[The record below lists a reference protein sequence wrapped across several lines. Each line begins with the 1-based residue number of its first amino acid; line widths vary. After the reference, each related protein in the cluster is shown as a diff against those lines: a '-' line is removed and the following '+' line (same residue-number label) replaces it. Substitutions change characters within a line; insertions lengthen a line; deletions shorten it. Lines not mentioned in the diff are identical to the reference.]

1 MKNYSVLMTM
11 YKKDNPAHAR
21 LAIDSM
27 LNQTVKTN
35 DFVLVCDGP
44 LTKELDELIDVYQK
58 NNAGIFNVVRFEENK
73 GLGAAL
79 RYGVNICKND
89 LIARMDDDDIAKL
102 NRCEIELKVFE
113 EHPEVSIVGAYM
125 NEFEE
130 NPNEVLRVKT
140 VPVEQADILR
150 FAKRRNPFNHSTVM
164 FKKQDI
170 IMVGNY
176 SEMRTNQDVD
186 LWVRAL
192 NKGLI
197 GINVSESL
205 VDFRFDSNTYQ
216 RRKDWKNV
224 KLLIEVWSEFYKS
237 GYCRLKDLLYVVVVQ
252 LVMFVFPKSVIQWC
266 YDHLR

>member
-1 MKNYSVLMTM
+1 MENYSVLMTM
-11 YKKDNPAHAR
+11 YKKDNPIYAR

-27 LNQTVKTN
+27 LNQTIKTN

-44 LTKELDELIDVYQK
+44 LTNELNELIAEYQEK
-58 NNAGIFNVVRFEENK
+58 YEDIFNVIRFEENK

-79 RYGVNICKND
+79 RHGVHVCKND

-113 EHPEVSIVGAYM
+113 EYEDVSIVGAYM

-130 NPNEVLRVKT
+130 NPNEILRVKT
-140 VPVEQADILR
+140 VPIEQVDILK
-150 FAKRRNPFNHSTVM
+150 FSKRRNPFNHSAVM

-170 IMVGNY
+170 LRVGNY

-197 GINVSESL
+197 GRNIPESL

-224 KLLIEVWSEFYKS
+224 KLLIEVWREFYKN
-237 GYCRLKDLLYVVVVQ
+237 GYCRLTDFLFVVVVQ
-252 LVMFVFPKSVIQWC
+252 LVMFIFPQSVIQWC